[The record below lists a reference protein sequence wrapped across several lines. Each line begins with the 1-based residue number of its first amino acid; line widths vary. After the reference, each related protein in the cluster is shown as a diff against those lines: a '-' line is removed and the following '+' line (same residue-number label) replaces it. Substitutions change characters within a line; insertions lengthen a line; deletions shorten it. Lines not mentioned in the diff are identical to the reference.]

1 MGKLRVNGE
10 MEEEYQQINNQ
21 GLFQPIA
28 RAAGRCVALPRRH
41 LFISVFFFRLIICL
55 VSFSVDFV
63 TSSTRDLTVDASREN
78 TLCKLRYL

>member
-21 GLFQPIA
+21 GLIQPIA
-28 RAAGRCVALPRRH
+28 RASGGALRFLAVIC
-41 LFISVFFFRLIICL
+41 LFPFSFFRLIICL